1 MITVVEEIE
10 PLSTSKLFVFDN
22 TGTVLMIIFRV
33 YLSKHLEQN
42 DLQTRCLSWCSV
54 SCVKDTYNED
64 VKYFHW

>member
-42 DLQTRCLSWCSV
+42 DLQTRCLS
-54 SCVKDTYNED
+54 
-64 VKYFHW
+64 